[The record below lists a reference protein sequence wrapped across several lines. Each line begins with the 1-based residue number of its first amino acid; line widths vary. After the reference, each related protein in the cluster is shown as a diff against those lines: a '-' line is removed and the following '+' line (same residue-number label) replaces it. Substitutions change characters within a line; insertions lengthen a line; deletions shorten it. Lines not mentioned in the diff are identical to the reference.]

1 MTLKV
6 YDVHFLETT
15 VVRSMLLSSQA
26 YQQYFSAQFDGKA
39 CYVSAYVQMEIKR
52 SYVRNAIKFY
62 FLLRLQT
69 VTSIGDALSIWSNHF
84 QGSKHKAIEQLLAQL
99 LETHAFDATRP
110 QDKDIVLQVL
120 GHHILQ
126 FMAALQSQFLEWQQN
141 SAQCFRAGIS
151 FQIDENDMAE
161 GFKQFID
168 DFDDVKT
175 CRSRCA
181 IDQFILERHRLA
193 VETYVQQAA
202 ELPKNS
208 TTRGFIK
215 IAESLKDVLAQGKTS
230 LSCKSCEQI
239 GDAVIALDAPRHMSL
254 EHTDHAFDY
263 LCPGINQPHQKHP
276 PEIQV
281 VYSQS

>member
-1 MTLKV
+1 MTLEAH
-6 YDVHFLETT
+6 DSHFLETT
-15 VVRSMLLSSQA
+15 VARSVLLSSQA
-26 YQQYFSAQFDGKA
+26 YQRYFSAQFDGKA
-39 CYVSAYVQMEIKR
+39 CYISVYVQMEIKR

-69 VTSIGDALSIWSNHF
+69 ITSIGDALSIWSNHF

-110 QDKDIVLQVL
+110 QDKDIALQVL

-126 FMAALQSQFLEWQQN
+126 FMETLQSQFLEWQQN
-141 SAQCFRAGIS
+141 SVQCFRANIP
-151 FQIDENDMAE
+151 FQIDENHINE
-161 GFKQFID
+161 GFKQFMD

-175 CRSRCA
+175 CRSRCV
-181 IDQFILERHRLA
+181 IDEFILERHRLA
-193 VETYVQQAA
+193 VETYIQQAA

-215 IAESLKDVLAQGKTS
+215 ITESLKNALAQGKSS

-239 GDAVIALDAPRHMSL
+239 GDVVIALDAPRHMSL

-263 LCPGINQPHQKHP
+263 LCPVISQPHRKHP
-276 PEIQV
+276 PEIQI